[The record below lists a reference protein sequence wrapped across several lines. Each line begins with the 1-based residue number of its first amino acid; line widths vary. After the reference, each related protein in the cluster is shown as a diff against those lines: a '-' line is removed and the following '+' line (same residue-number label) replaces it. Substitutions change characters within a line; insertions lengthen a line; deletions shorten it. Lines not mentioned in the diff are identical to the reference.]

1 MSNYLIVGWR
11 EHVALPS
18 LGIHQIKAKIDTG
31 ARTSVL
37 YASDINIFSIESK
50 QMIQFK
56 IHPYQRDTKQTL
68 TASSELVD
76 ERKVKNSGGEELRL
90 AIKTLLELGSV
101 SWEIELTLTDREL
114 MGFRMLLGRQ
124 ALKKHVLVDPGR
136 SFLFSEVSLF
146 DETEVS
152 QFCCVL
158 YPRLEKHT

>member
-37 YASDINIFSIESK
+37 HASDINIFSIESK
-50 QMIQFK
+50 RMIQFK

-68 TASSELVD
+68 TASSELID
-76 ERKVKNSGGEELRL
+76 KRKVRNSGGGEELRPV
-90 AIKTLLELGSV
+90 IKTLLELGSV

-136 SFLFSEVSLF
+136 SFLFSEVSLS
-146 DETEVS
+146 DETEAS
-152 QFCCVL
+152 QF
-158 YPRLEKHT
+158 